1 MLGCLKC
8 YGGTYILYHV
18 EDRINEYFFVVI
30 GNNSVKIV
38 LCLWN
43 VFFYRVILNRCVIV
57 LYMLILTGS
66 SDVPD

>member
-1 MLGCLKC
+1 M
-8 YGGTYILYHV
+8 
-18 EDRINEYFFVVI
+18 EDRINEYFSVVI

-43 VFFYRVILNRCVIV
+43 FFFYRVILNRCVIV